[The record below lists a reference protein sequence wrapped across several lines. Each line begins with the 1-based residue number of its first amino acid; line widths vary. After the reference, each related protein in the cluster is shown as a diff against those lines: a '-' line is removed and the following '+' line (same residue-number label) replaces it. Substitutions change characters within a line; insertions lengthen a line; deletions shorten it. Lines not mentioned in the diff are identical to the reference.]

1 MSIKNKFK
9 EELESIHKSLIEVSD
24 WMYEN
29 PELGFEEYK
38 TSEYLVNFIKSFQ
51 DNVIFPT
58 GDLETAFEITFG
70 KEGPLVVLCVEY
82 DALPEIGHACGH
94 NVIATASIG
103 AGIALRNLVDELG
116 VRVKLLGT
124 PAEEGGGGKI
134 ILLDKG
140 AFEDAKCSMMIHPG
154 PLNVAN
160 PTFTTIQQ
168 YKVEFFGK
176 DAHAAGALSLIHI

>member
-116 VRVKLLGT
+116 VSEIAWNSSRRGWGWKNYIIRQRCFRRCKMFNDDSSGT
-124 PAEEGGGGKI
+124 IECCKPY
-134 ILLDKG
+134 
-140 AFEDAKCSMMIHPG
+140 FYYYS
-154 PLNVAN
+154 
-160 PTFTTIQQ
+160 TI
-168 YKVEFFGK
+168 
-176 DAHAAGALSLIHI
+176 

>member
-70 KEGPLVVLCVEY
+70 KSKIKLSCSFCY
-82 DALPEIGHACGH
+82 
-94 NVIATASIG
+94 S
-103 AGIALRNLVDELG
+103 ELQ
-116 VRVKLLGT
+116 
-124 PAEEGGGGKI
+124 
-134 ILLDKG
+134 
-140 AFEDAKCSMMIHPG
+140 C
-154 PLNVAN
+154 
-160 PTFTTIQQ
+160 
-168 YKVEFFGK
+168 
-176 DAHAAGALSLIHI
+176 